1 MKKLIVFLFVL
12 GLSTSLFAKVTVKQ
26 VVGKWK
32 YTVETPDGN
41 MTGVFKFVE
50 TEGKLTGEVIT
61 DDGYMLP
68 FSKIEIQED
77 DKLYLEVKTEND
89 LIKVTVKIDG
99 ENFSGTGSSYNGDA
113 PIKGK
118 KVE

>member
-1 MKKLIVFLFVL
+1 MKRVLILLLVLFIALPGFSKLK
-12 GLSTSLFAKVTVKQ
+12 SKQ

-50 TEGKLTGEVIT
+50 TDAKLAGEVIT
-61 DDGYMLP
+61 DDGYTLP
-68 FSKIEIQED
+68 FTKIEIRD
-77 DKLYLEVKTEND
+77 DNKLYLEVKTDND
-89 LIKVTVKIDG
+89 LINVTVKIEG
-99 ENFSGTGSSYNGDA
+99 ENFAGTGTSYNGDA

>member
-1 MKKLIVFLFVL
+1 MKKLIILLFVL
-12 GLSTSLFAKVTVKQ
+12 GLSISLFAQVTVKQ

-50 TEGKLTGEVIT
+50 TDAKLAGEVIT
-61 DDGYMLP
+61 DDGYTLP
-68 FSKIEIQED
+68 FSKIEIQAD

-89 LIKVTVKIDG
+89 LIKVTVKIEG
-99 ENFSGTGSSYNGDA
+99 ENFAGTGTSYNGDA
-113 PIKGK
+113 PIKGE